1 MVLMDDMGVEGFR
14 RKGKIIVYPSQV
26 SFKRVYYLTGKVK
39 LIQSGLVQ
47 HIDEVTFMGGKDM
60 AVSTDAKETVP
71 EEDLD
76 QTDVLESTQTVI
88 LEALEKLGYPRE
100 VYELL
105 KEPMKILTVRIP
117 IRMDDGS
124 IKIFTG
130 YRAQHNDAVG
140 PTKGGVRFHPNVTE
154 KEVKALSI
162 WMSLKAG
169 IVNLPYGGGK
179 GGIVCDPREM
189 SFRELEKLSRGYVRA
204 ISQIVGPTKD
214 IPAPDVFTNS
224 QIMAWMMDEY
234 SRIREFDS
242 PGFITGKPLVL
253 GGSHGRESAT
263 AKGVTICIR
272 EAAKKKGIE
281 LKDARVVVQGFGNA
295 GSFLAKFMHDAGA
308 KVIGISD
315 AYGALFDPKGLDIDY
330 LLDRRDSFGTVTK
343 LFKDTITNKEL
354 LELDCDVLVPAAIE
368 NQITREN
375 AHNIQ
380 AKIVVEAANGP
391 TTLEA
396 TKILTERGILLVPDV
411 LASSGGV
418 TVSYFEWVQ
427 NNQGYYWTEEE
438 VERRLEE
445 VLVNSFNNVYNT
457 AQTRRVNMR
466 LAAYMVGVRKMAEAS
481 RFRGWI

>member
-1 MVLMDDMGVEGFR
+1 METKNTVEQ
-14 RKGKIIVYPSQV
+14 KN
-26 SFKRVYYLTGKVK
+26 
-39 LIQSGLVQ
+39 
-47 HIDEVTFMGGKDM
+47 EKDNN
-60 AVSTDAKETVP
+60 
-71 EEDLD
+71 
-76 QTDVLESTQTVI
+76 DVLLSTQTVI
-88 LEALEKLGYPRE
+88 HKALEKLGYPEE

-105 KEPMKILTVRIP
+105 KEPLRMLTVKIP
-117 IRMDDGS
+117 VKMDDGS
-124 IKIFTG
+124 VKIFTG

-140 PTKGGVRFHPNVTE
+140 PTKGGIRFHPNVTE
-154 KEVKALSI
+154 REVKALSI
-162 WMSLKAG
+162 WMSLKCG
-169 IVNLPYGGGK
+169 IVDLPYGGGK
-179 GGIVCDPREM
+179 GGIVCDPRNM
-189 SFRELEKLSRGYVRA
+189 SFSELERLSRGYVRA

-234 SRIREFDS
+234 SRMDEFNS

-263 AKGVTICIR
+263 AKGVTICIN
-272 EAAKKKGIE
+272 EAAKKRDIDIKGA
-281 LKDARVVVQGFGNA
+281 KVVVQGFGNA

-308 KVIGISD
+308 KVVGISD
-315 AYGALFDPKGLDIDY
+315 AYGALYDKDGLDIDY

-343 LFKDTITNKEL
+343 LFENTITNKEL
-354 LELDCDVLVPAAIE
+354 LESECDILVPAAIE
-368 NQITREN
+368 NQITADN
-375 AHNIQ
+375 AHNIK

-396 TKILTERGILLVPDV
+396 TQILTDRGILIVPDV

-438 VERRLEE
+438 VEEKLEKI
-445 VLVNSFNNVYNT
+445 LVKSFNAIYET
-457 AQTRRVNMR
+457 AQSRHVDMR

>member
-1 MVLMDDMGVEGFR
+1 MEDKDKR
-14 RKGKIIVYPSQV
+14 SGK
-26 SFKRVYYLTGKVK
+26 T
-39 LIQSGLVQ
+39 
-47 HIDEVTFMGGKDM
+47 
-60 AVSTDAKETVP
+60 
-71 EEDLD
+71 
-76 QTDVLESTQTVI
+76 TDVLASTQTVI
-88 LEALEKLGYPRE
+88 KKALDKLGYPDE
-100 VYELL
+100 MYELM
-105 KEPMKILTVRIP
+105 KEPIRMLTVRIP
-117 IRMDDGS
+117 VRMDDGS
-124 IKIFTG
+124 TKIFTG

-169 IVNLPYGGGK
+169 IVDLPYGGGK
-179 GGIVCDPREM
+179 GGIVCDPRDM
-189 SFRELEKLSRGYVRA
+189 SFRELERLSRGYVRA

-224 QIMAWMMDEY
+224 QIMAWMLDEY

-242 PGFITGKPLVL
+242 PGFITGKPIVL

-272 EAAKKKGIE
+272 EAAKKKGID
-281 LKDARVVVQGFGNA
+281 LQDARVVIQGFGNA

-315 AYGALFDPKGLDIDY
+315 AYGALHDPDGLDIDY

-343 LFKDTITNKEL
+343 LFKNTISNEEI
-354 LELDCDVLVPAAIE
+354 LELDCDILVPAAIE
-368 NQITREN
+368 NQITEKN
-375 AHNIQ
+375 AHNIKAQ
-380 AKIVVEAANGP
+380 IVVEAANGP
-391 TTLEA
+391 TTIEA
-396 TKILTERGILLVPDV
+396 TEILTKRDILLVPDV
-411 LASSGGV
+411 LASAGGV

-438 VERRLEE
+438 VEGKLEA
-445 VLVNSFNNVYNT
+445 VMVHAFDNIYKLAKGRKVD
-457 AQTRRVNMR
+457 MR

-481 RFRGWI
+481 RFRGWV